1 MIPLSFGVIV
11 IPSFSLI
18 GLLLLLFLAKKN
30 DLQEGLNL
38 QTGYEEY
45 SLKELLDSFNTQQE
59 LIDVNGNVLF
69 KLIETGSKMEDNQ
82 VKIIGELIKG
92 DRQEQM
98 KIGYEF
104 IRRFL

>member
-1 MIPLSFGVIV
+1 
-11 IPSFSLI
+11 
-18 GLLLLLFLAKKN
+18 
-30 DLQEGLNL
+30 L

>member
-1 MIPLSFGVIV
+1 M
-11 IPSFSLI
+11 
-18 GLLLLLFLAKKN
+18 
-30 DLQEGLNL
+30 

>member
-1 MIPLSFGVIV
+1 
-11 IPSFSLI
+11 
-18 GLLLLLFLAKKN
+18 
-30 DLQEGLNL
+30 
-38 QTGYEEY
+38 
-45 SLKELLDSFNTQQE
+45 LDSFNTQQE